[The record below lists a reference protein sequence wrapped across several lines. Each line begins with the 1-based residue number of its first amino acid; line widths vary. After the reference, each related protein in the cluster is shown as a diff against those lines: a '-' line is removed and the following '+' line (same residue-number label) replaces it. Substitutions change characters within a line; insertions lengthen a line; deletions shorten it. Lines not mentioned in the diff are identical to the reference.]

1 MEYPNVLGSNGFS
14 IQLLMSIS
22 NIYSG
27 KEHRPEVV
35 CVDGMCKPQNPNIPE
50 ACLYICGKGTCDHI
64 SKWSVILFL
73 RNFDYGAIH
82 KQGPRNKFYP
92 GGALCNKKNE
102 ILPIFKNFTS

>member
-1 MEYPNVLGSNGFS
+1 MEYPDVLGSNCFS

-22 NIYSG
+22 NMYSG

-64 SKWSVILFL
+64 SKSSVNILSL
-73 RNFDYGAIH
+73 RN
-82 KQGPRNKFYP
+82 
-92 GGALCNKKNE
+92 
-102 ILPIFKNFTS
+102 ILWKRLKE